1 MGMACS
7 LLILLWVQDERG
19 VDAFHKN
26 GKDLYY
32 VYERNTLGGKIESW
46 YWTQGP
52 LAEELK
58 KEIPE
63 IKAATPIEWSN
74 TNTFSVNNKILKEDG
89 ISAGPDFFSMFSYP
103 LLEGQANDALSSP
116 TGISIS
122 RKMAVDFFG
131 APAAAIGKTIRYENK
146 KDFKVSAVF
155 EDFPSRAA
163 DRYNYIMSWSAYIE
177 DNGWAKDWE
186 SVDTRTAVQLRPDAD
201 PVAR

>member
-1 MGMACS
+1 MIKNYLKIAFRNLWKHKGFSSINIVGLAMGMACS

-19 VDAFHKN
+19 VDAFHQN

-63 IKAATPIEWSN
+63 IKAATPIEWPN
-74 TNTFSVNNKILKEDG
+74 NNTFSVNNKILKEVG

-103 LLEGQANDALSSP
+103 LLEGRANGCTEFSHQHFHL
-116 TGISIS
+116 
-122 RKMAVDFFG
+122 
-131 APAAAIGKTIRYENK
+131 K
-146 KDFKVSAVF
+146 KD
-155 EDFPSRAA
+155 
-163 DRYNYIMSWSAYIE
+163 
-177 DNGWAKDWE
+177 GG
-186 SVDTRTAVQLRPDAD
+186 
-201 PVAR
+201 